1 MSVAAEFELKKHATR
16 LLLVVRRMS
25 DGGGVVAS
33 DIDTSPVRQSQ

>member
-16 LLLVVRRMS
+16 LLLRGMS